1 LAEWT
6 YSTSDVLTNKRW
18 AKLMLSQFMQATWF
32 LRMASK
38 EDTSL
43 INVLDD
49 LNKHAGDAV
58 TYGVSNLLSGA
69 GVLDLATL
77 TGNEEAPTTYGDQ
90 LFVHELAHAIL
101 LVGPISNQRVLFDR
115 RKIGRNRL
123 ADWYAARVDHGAAN
137 QLAGYTPQ
145 TDTRYTGLQA
155 TTAATRQILPG
166 SLTDAASI
174 TSGNTFMVDLLD
186 KAVRNA
192 KALTTGIRPLKVAG
206 RDLYVAVLHPSQVT
220 DMRTNTS
227 TAQWFDIQKAAMT
240 GGDIGDNP
248 IFWNSI
254 GMYHGVLLHENARV
268 TNSVTNAGAAFANS
282 KRALFCG
289 AQAATLA
296 FGRGDGE
303 NQKFRWLEEL
313 RDFGR
318 QIGIGVSA
326 IWGLKKVV
334 FNSVDF
340 GVIVIDTYGTDTD
353 TLGAAATNAE

>member
-227 TAQWFDIQKAAMT
+227 TAQWFDIQ
-240 GGDIGDNP
+240 
-248 IFWNSI
+248 
-254 GMYHGVLLHENARV
+254 
-268 TNSVTNAGAAFANS
+268 
-282 KRALFCG
+282 
-289 AQAATLA
+289 
-296 FGRGDGE
+296 
-303 NQKFRWLEEL
+303 
-313 RDFGR
+313 
-318 QIGIGVSA
+318 
-326 IWGLKKVV
+326 
-334 FNSVDF
+334 
-340 GVIVIDTYGTDTD
+340 
-353 TLGAAATNAE
+353 